1 MACGLILGPSKLG
14 YVSLL
19 RFTFIFV
26 YIMARAYLPK
36 TVSHFVCTTLLQ
48 TEVERIME
56 ERMIDGHELT
66 IREQD
71 QIFFQ
76 VNPMDAKGRVYGLG
90 SLGPSLTP
98 GGSFSVSQQAS
109 SSRENFY
116 TQEQVNELMNPLK
129 QTIDQLLEQQAHITR
144 RMDEMTQQMFAA
156 NQQPPPPPGS

>member
-1 MACGLILGPSKLG
+1 MTCGLILGPSKLG
-14 YVSLL
+14 DVSLL

-36 TVSHFVCTTLLQ
+36 IVSHFVCTTLLQ

-76 VNPMDAKGRVYGLG
+76 VNPMDAKGRVYELG

-98 GGSFSVSQQAS
+98 GGSFSVSQ
-109 SSRENFY
+109 
-116 TQEQVNELMNPLK
+116 
-129 QTIDQLLEQQAHITR
+129 
-144 RMDEMTQQMFAA
+144 
-156 NQQPPPPPGS
+156 